1 MHHPTMLETIFFD
14 NDGILVDTEP
24 MFFEATR
31 RTIKPLG
38 VDLTQEWFIEENL
51 KKNTNAFSLLKAK
64 GATDEEIN
72 RHRSDRNLLY
82 ESMLREHVPVF
93 DGVAEVL
100 EILSNKYQLGVVSN
114 SRRTTFDI
122 IMKKSGLRKFFDFD
136 LTNDDIGHGFGK
148 PNPRPYLLALERSGK
163 DPSVCIAIE
172 DNERGLT
179 AAHRA
184 GINCIAIPHALTTDH
199 DFSLAIKVLES
210 IRKLP
215 QAIDC

>member
-1 MHHPTMLETIFFD
+1 MLQAIFFD

-38 VDLTQEWFIEENL
+38 IDLTQEWFIEENL

-64 GATDEEIN
+64 GATDEEIE
-72 RHRSDRNLLY
+72 RHRADRNLLY

-100 EILSNKYQLGVVSN
+100 ELLSEKFLLGVVSN

-122 IMKKSGLRKFFDFD
+122 IMEKSGLRKFFAFE
-136 LTNDDIGHGFGK
+136 LTVDDIGYGFGK
-148 PNPRPYLLALERSGK
+148 PNPRPYLLALEKSGK

-172 DNERGLT
+172 DNERGVT

-184 GINCIAIPHALTTDH
+184 GIQCIAIPHALTKDH
-199 DFSLAIKVLES
+199 DFSLAVKVLKSMRE
-210 IRKLP
+210 LP
-215 QAIDC
+215 TVMGC

>member
-1 MHHPTMLETIFFD
+1 MLQAIFFD

-38 VDLTQEWFIEENL
+38 IELTQEWFIEENL
-51 KKNTNAFSLLKAK
+51 KKNTNAFSLLRKQ
-64 GATDEEIN
+64 GMSDEEIEE
-72 RHRSDRNLLY
+72 HRTNRNLLY
-82 ESMLREHVPVF
+82 ESMLREQVPVF
-93 DGVAEVL
+93 DGVADVL
-100 EILSNKYQLGVVSN
+100 EILSKKFLLGVVSN

-122 IMKKSGLRKFFDFD
+122 IMEKSGLKKFFTFD

-184 GINCIAIPHALTTDH
+184 GIDCIAIPHALTMDH
-199 DFSLAIKVLES
+199 DFSLAVRILKNMRE
-210 IRKLP
+210 LP
-215 QAIDC
+215 EAVNL